1 MFGDEGQNL
10 RQIEL
15 PDPKDGKCVLCG
27 KQFSNMQNAR
37 RHVREMHGGE
47 KRSFDCHLCGM
58 VFTRQRNFK
67 EHMTR
72 FHPAPLSIPHW
83 RGSTHLLSP
92 NPRSNKTNKQTNNFP
107 DGFAD
112 MINLFGISGG
122 LDLDLTV
129 DGAGVSRGIKCSHCG
144 KIFATVGSSRRHYR
158 EVHAQSSK
166 IECQYCGTTF
176 GRKENLIRH
185 ISKFHVDK

>member
-1 MFGDEGQNL
+1 LTWLYPLAQPKP
-10 RQIEL
+10 QI
-15 PDPKDGKCVLCG
+15 
-27 KQFSNMQNAR
+27 KQ
-37 RHVREMHGGE
+37 
-47 KRSFDCHLCGM
+47 
-58 VFTRQRNFK
+58 
-67 EHMTR
+67 
-72 FHPAPLSIPHW
+72 
-83 RGSTHLLSP
+83 
-92 NPRSNKTNKQTNNFP
+92 KTNKQTNNFP

-129 DGAGVSRGIKCSHCG
+129 DGAGVSRGIKCTHCG

-176 GRKENLIRH
+176 GRKENLVRH